1 MKWLLS
7 AAVALALLL
16 PNLASAAPD
25 AEKLWKAKCANC
37 HGADGVGATKM
48 GEKLK
53 VKDMT
58 TAEFQGGK
66 EDEWKKA
73 VMEGIKDK
81 KKPAFKDKLSAEEV
95 DALIKYVHT
104 FKK

>member
-1 MKWLLS
+1 MKWLMS
-7 AAVALALLL
+7 AALAAALML

-25 AEKLWKAKCANC
+25 AAKLWKSKCANC
-37 HGADGVGATKM
+37 HGPDGVGATKM

-66 EDEWKKA
+66 EAEWKTA
-73 VMEGIKDK
+73 IMEGNKEK
-81 KKPAFKDKLSAEEV
+81 KKPAFKDKLSAEEI
-95 DALIKYVHT
+95 DALIQFVHT